1 MRVRL
6 SGRDQQ
12 ELIDFVKELETLQ
25 NFEITYASELRDSTR
40 TNNPKY
46 QNSKEIM
53 QYVDIK
59 KKA

>member
-46 QNSKEIM
+46 QKSKEIM

>member
-12 ELIDFVKELETLQ
+12 ELIDFVKELETLP